1 MTKTY
6 IKTPRLTRYIFL
18 CGIDEDSVLHQ
29 KQRKV
34 KYGIGEGISITRY
47 IFPCGIDATI
57 DFEEGMDNISRLTI
71 EKWKSLPTIIY
82 KKHQKKKKNCK
93 VLTN

>member
-18 CGIDEDSVLHQ
+18 YGIDEDSVLHQ

-34 KYGIGEGISITRY
+34 KYGIGEVY
-47 IFPCGIDATI
+47 P
-57 DFEEGMDNISRLTI
+57 
-71 EKWKSLPTIIY
+71 
-82 KKHQKKKKNCK
+82 
-93 VLTN
+93 